1 MRKLLL
7 LALSGILLWSCGT
20 QKSTVPEWIGAKPI
34 DARRTYVYGVGM
46 SYINPNTAYQ
56 QAARSNALADLAGE
70 VESQVFDESRLLQK
84 EDVGGFSSSFS
95 SQTLTTSHIKLE
107 GYELVDTYSDEL
119 RYYVLYKLDL
129 PQFLEVKA
137 KNDAIAMTYIDGKLE
152 ITGDSDRPASNRFQ
166 ALADALQKAFD
177 RQLLKDPKFKIELNA
192 KLINGL
198 RSIESDLSGS
208 ILLPETTNYLGL
220 PDQFSAVLQLSEEA
234 LNTAIK
240 LTSSSGNFSF
250 NSALGSILC
259 EHTGRENA
267 IILECPLDFKRLL
280 PQSSPLVHLWLE
292 AASNWKISE
301 SLFFQNTLI
310 QVAAPRG
317 LQSAISESISSTFNT
332 SNEAPLVLEFKGNET
347 TERNLGDRTKHI
359 ISGSFVLKSA
369 SNTVLWSSQ
378 RLMKFG
384 ISTNPAA
391 AKQAAYAEFDKDIRF
406 FIVPQIVRNLGY

>member
-1 MRKLLL
+1 MRKFLVLTL
-7 LALSGILLWSCGT
+7 SALILLSCGV
-20 QKSTVPEWIGAKPI
+20 QKSTVPGWVSAKPI
-34 DARRTYVYGVGM
+34 DEKRTYVYGVGM

-84 EDVGGFSSSFS
+84 EDLGGFSSSFS

-107 GYELVDTYSDEL
+107 GYELVHTYSDEL

-129 PQFLEVKA
+129 PQFLETKA
-137 KNDAIAMTYIDGKLE
+137 KNDAIAMAYIDGKLE
-152 ITGDSDRPASNRFQ
+152 ISNGSERPAGSRFQ
-166 ALADALQKAFD
+166 ALADALQKGFD
-177 RQLLKDPKFKIELNA
+177 RQFLKDPKFKIELNA

-198 RSIESDLSGS
+198 RSIERDLTGS

-220 PDQFSAVLQLSEEA
+220 PEQFSAVLQLNEEV
-234 LNTAIK
+234 LNTAVK

-280 PQSSPLVHLWLE
+280 PQSTALVHLWLE

-301 SLFFQNTLI
+301 SLFFQNTI
-310 QVAAPRG
+310 IEVKAPG
-317 LQSAISESISSTFNT
+317 ELQTAIAESISSTFNT
-332 SNEAPLVLEFKGNET
+332 NNEAPLILEFKGSET

-359 ISGSFVLKSA
+359 ISGSFILKTS

-384 ISTNPAA
+384 ISTNPSA
-391 AKQAAYAEFDKDIRF
+391 AKQTAYAEFDKDIRF
-406 FIVPQIVRNLGY
+406 FIVPQIIRNLGY

>member
-20 QKSTVPEWIGAKPI
+20 QKATVPGWIGAKPI

-137 KNDAIAMTYIDGKLE
+137 KNDAIAMAYIEGKLE
-152 ITGDSDRPASNRFQ
+152 ITGDSDRPAGDRFQ

-198 RSIESDLSGS
+198 RSIESDMTGS
-208 ILLPETTNYLGL
+208 ILLPETTNYLGCRINSL
-220 PDQFSAVLQLSEEA
+220 P
-234 LNTAIK
+234 
-240 LTSSSGNFSF
+240 SF
-250 NSALGSILC
+250 NSARR
-259 EHTGRENA
+259 H
-267 IILECPLDFKRLL
+267 
-280 PQSSPLVHLWLE
+280 
-292 AASNWKISE
+292 
-301 SLFFQNTLI
+301 
-310 QVAAPRG
+310 
-317 LQSAISESISSTFNT
+317 
-332 SNEAPLVLEFKGNET
+332 
-347 TERNLGDRTKHI
+347 
-359 ISGSFVLKSA
+359 
-369 SNTVLWSSQ
+369 
-378 RLMKFG
+378 
-384 ISTNPAA
+384 
-391 AKQAAYAEFDKDIRF
+391 
-406 FIVPQIVRNLGY
+406 

>member
-20 QKSTVPEWIGAKPI
+20 QKATVPEWIGAKPI

-166 ALADALQKAFD
+166 ALADALQKEPEVE
-177 RQLLKDPKFKIELNA
+177 LLVPSPAVCTRL
-192 KLINGL
+192 
-198 RSIESDLSGS
+198 LS
-208 ILLPETTNYLGL
+208 
-220 PDQFSAVLQLSEEA
+220 PDCHCCW
-234 LNTAIK
+234 
-240 LTSSSGNFSF
+240 
-250 NSALGSILC
+250 ALGSVSLRFRHFHSM
-259 EHTGRENA
+259 EVSAGRL
-267 IILECPLDFKRLL
+267 IDPL
-280 PQSSPLVHLWLE
+280 
-292 AASNWKISE
+292 
-301 SLFFQNTLI
+301 
-310 QVAAPRG
+310 QVG
-317 LQSAISESISSTFNT
+317 
-332 SNEAPLVLEFKGNET
+332 
-347 TERNLGDRTKHI
+347 
-359 ISGSFVLKSA
+359 
-369 SNTVLWSSQ
+369 
-378 RLMKFG
+378 
-384 ISTNPAA
+384 
-391 AKQAAYAEFDKDIRF
+391 
-406 FIVPQIVRNLGY
+406 

>member
-7 LALSGILLWSCGT
+7 LALSGLLLWSCGT
-20 QKSTVPEWIGAKPI
+20 QKSTVPGWISAKPI

-84 EDVGGFSSSFS
+84 EDIGGFSSSFS

-137 KNDAIAMTYIDGKLE
+137 KNDAIAMAYIDGKLE
-152 ITGDSDRPASNRFQ
+152 ITGDSERLAGARFQ

-177 RQLLKDPKFKIELNA
+177 RQLLKDPKYKIELNA

-198 RSIESDLSGS
+198 RSIESDVTGN

-220 PDQFSAVLQLSEEA
+220 PDQFSAVLRLSEEG

-250 NSALGSILC
+250 NSAMGSILC

-267 IILECPLDFKRLL
+267 IILECPIDFKRLL

-301 SLFFQNTLI
+301 SLFFQNTMI

-317 LQSAISESISSTFNT
+317 LQNAISASISSTFNT
-332 SNEAPLVLEFKGNET
+332 SNEAPLILEFDGNET
-347 TERNLGDRTKHI
+347 TERNLGDRTKYI

-384 ISTNPAA
+384 ISANPAA